1 MKKALPIIL
10 AVVAVIALVF
20 GIVSTVN
27 GNNTKKDLEAV
38 IAEKQTEIDAAREEL
53 TASQTELSA
62 SQAELTA
69 SQAELTASQAELI
82 ASQTE
87 LSESKAKEEE
97 LVGQVTQLTTQVEEQ
112 TTRINELTAQVTEL
126 ESRQAAEQ
134 EKNAAQEEGT
144 AGAAAQEAAQAG
156 SVNTML
162 CQQAALSGSLAAKY
176 LAQGQE
182 AVCTISMTPGDA
194 LLTMGG
200 GNEKMTA
207 AMRDLFGALG
217 IRLKAQKADKQVQGG
232 VEICIN
238 NEAVTGIT
246 AAADGESIYILSN
259 LLGENICAFSMEE
272 INELMEKAAKQAGT
286 ENNQTAAIMDM
297 LKGMLSGDPQQ
308 YAAALAQQMGSVD
321 LTKLNEVMKKL
332 IANTETLEVTEAPER
347 MPDAYGH
354 TRITLKREDLK
365 EAMSETGKVLWSIPS
380 MQQMLKQS
388 KVDSEEKVSAKL
400 EAVVDRLQEDIV
412 IDLYLN
418 RDQAMLF
425 QVTTSV
431 IKAEGE
437 NARPVNAEL
446 LFTPKGT
453 DLEADGFVT
462 LRNGETS
469 NTMSL
474 TVVKKGNEIN
484 CSSDL
489 VYEDKDGKWQK
500 AVVTMKTVSD
510 KTETSKETT
519 ADVAITLRNT
529 RDAEPK
535 TMTVKEV
542 LSEQDLGDHAEG
554 SFKSVIGMEGLGDLM
569 TVNCDAKT
577 GIAEAYIITKDA
589 VHPMAMSQEELSKWS
604 ANLQSNAQ
612 MVLMTAL
619 TKLPSSVLELFNNG
633 TTK

>member
-38 IAEKQTEIDAAREEL
+38 IAEKQTEINAAKEEL
-53 TASQTELSA
+53 TA

-69 SQAELTASQAELI
+69 SQAELTASQAELT

-97 LVGQVTQLTTQVEEQ
+97 LAGQVTQLTTQVDEQ
-112 TTRINELTAQVTEL
+112 TARINELTAQVTEL

-134 EKNAAQEEGT
+134 EKNAV
-144 AGAAAQEAAQAG
+144 QEAVQAG

-162 CQQAALSGSLAAKY
+162 CQQAALSQSLASKY

-207 AMRDLFGALG
+207 AIRDLFNALG

-246 AAADGESIYILSN
+246 AAADDEGIYILSN
-259 LLGENICAFSMEE
+259 LLGEDICAFSMEE
-272 INELMEKAAKQAGT
+272 INKLMEEAAKQAGT
-286 ENNQTAAIMDM
+286 ENNQTAAIMNM

-308 YAAALAQQMGSVD
+308 YAAALAQQMESVD
-321 LTKLNEVMKKL
+321 LTKLNEILKKMT
-332 IANTETLEVTEAPER
+332 ANAESLDVTEAPEK

-365 EAMSETGKVLWSIPS
+365 EAMSETGKILWSIPS

-388 KVDSEEKVSAKL
+388 QVDSEEKVSAKL
-400 EAVVDRLQEDIV
+400 AAVVDRLQEDVV

-446 LFTPKGT
+446 LVTPKGT
-453 DLEADGFVT
+453 DLEAEGFVT
-462 LRNGETS
+462 VRNGETS

-474 TVVKKGNEIN
+474 TVVKKGNEID
-484 CSSDL
+484 SGVDM

-500 AVVTMKTVSD
+500 AVVTMKTVSN

-519 ADVAITLRNT
+519 ADVAITLKMT

-542 LSEQDLGDHAEG
+542 LSERDLGDHAEG
-554 SFKSVIGMEGLGDLM
+554 SYKAVIGMEGMGDLM
-569 TVNCDAKT
+569 TINCDART

-589 VHPMAMSQEELSKWS
+589 VHPMSMSQEELSKWS